1 MTTWRDRQNCRT
13 CKHADTEE
21 HYRRYTRKNEGVRC
35 LWPVERLEMPKMPS
49 CVSFTVIRNAVVQ
62 KRYVYLNDPDCGAKC
77 PVWQRW
83 EGEKK

>member
-35 LWPVERLEMPKMPS
+35 LWPVERLELPKMPIS
-49 CVSFTVIRNAVVQ
+49 MNFRLSGETLVDIG
-62 KRYVYLNDPDCGAKC
+62 DPDCGANC
-77 PVWQRW
+77 PVWERW
-83 EGEKK
+83 DAEP